1 MKKIVLVD
9 GNNLLFRSYFAT
21 AYTGNIMKNSKG
33 FPTNALY
40 GFINMINK
48 ITEEEKPEY
57 MAVAFDIGKNFRKA
71 KYDFYKEGRNK
82 TPQELI
88 DQMPVARD
96 VLKAMGIKYF
106 ELEPYEADDIIGTI
120 SKMTEADPNAYTLIV
135 SSDKDLLQL
144 VSDETEMKLLK
155 QKDYIRYVRSSFKEE
170 YGIEPI
176 RIIDLKGLSGDPSD
190 NIPGVQG
197 VGDKTAL
204 KLLQDYDSIE
214 GIYEHIDEIKGKL
227 QEKLLA
233 DKDSAFMS
241 KEIAT
246 IYRDVPLSTNY
257 DEMKYIG
264 PNHSELEKIYTE
276 LEFYSFLKKLDV
288 KEEVKDDFE

>member
-48 ITEEEKPEY
+48 IVEEENPEY
-57 MAVAFDIGKNFRKA
+57 MAVAFDIGTNFRKQ
-71 KYDFYKEGRNK
+71 KYSFYKEGRNK
-82 TPQELI
+82 TPEELI
-88 DQMPVARD
+88 MQMPKARE
-96 VLKAMGIKYF
+96 VLDAMGIKYF

-120 SKMTEADPNAYTLIV
+120 SKMTEEDPDAYTLIV

-155 QKDYIRYVRSSFKEE
+155 QKDYIRYNRDSFYEE

-176 RIIDLKGLSGDPSD
+176 NIID
-190 NIPGVQG
+190 
-197 VGDKTAL
+197 
-204 KLLQDYDSIE
+204 
-214 GIYEHIDEIKGKL
+214 
-227 QEKLLA
+227 
-233 DKDSAFMS
+233 
-241 KEIAT
+241 
-246 IYRDVPLSTNY
+246 
-257 DEMKYIG
+257 
-264 PNHSELEKIYTE
+264 
-276 LEFYSFLKKLDV
+276 
-288 KEEVKDDFE
+288 

>member
-1 MKKIVLVD
+1 MCYNTYMVIGMKKIVLVD

-21 AYTGNIMKNSKG
+21 AYTGNVMKNSKG

-48 ITEEEKPEY
+48 IVEEEKPEY

-82 TPQELI
+82 TPQDLI
-88 DQMPVARD
+88 DQMPIARD
-96 VLKAMGIKYF
+96 ILKAMGIKYF

-120 SKMTEADPNAYTLIV
+120 SKMTEEDPDAYTLIV

-155 QKDYIRYVRSSFKEE
+155 QKDYIRYIRSSFK
-170 YGIEPI
+170 EPI

-204 KLLQDYDSIE
+204 KLLQDYGSVE

-227 QEKLLA
+227 QEKLIA
-233 DKDSAFMS
+233 DKDNAFMS

-246 IYRDVPLSTNY
+246 IYREVPLNTSY
-257 DEMKYIG
+257 EEMKYNG
-264 PNHSELEKIYTE
+264 ANVGELEKIYTD
-276 LEFYSFLKKLDV
+276 L
-288 KEEVKDDFE
+288 